1 MGVRARCRFPGCS
14 GFASSGSDYCA
25 VHATEGRRDRAVG
38 RRSTAARL
46 AAEERDRQQAA
57 AVEFERRLEAG
68 EYRTLLGVGLGSA
81 LEEAARESGVGHEL
95 GALRVTL
102 ARVLADRSMDPGRQA
117 QAVARLCAAS
127 VQAQRI
133 QRAISGQVAE
143 SLTDAMT
150 QILAE
155 LGGDE

>member
-1 MGVRARCRFPGCS
+1 M
-14 GFASSGSDYCA
+14 
-25 VHATEGRRDRAVG
+25 
-38 RRSTAARL
+38 